1 MVFMLPMSI
10 FFESFKMVFCPF
22 IAMPGMTGMLSN
34 SSCLQRLGVIYP
46 GGISEQLILSLSFGR
61 YFEDYLYSNALYSL
75 EAVPTMH
82 MVVTA
87 SKDNSSKIL
96 LHSIAGSLAEGM
108 DICKCSSGRLAT
120 TWFVIIAEIIGDC
133 LTTSA
138 FLPNGSPLDARIQL
152 ESLIPALAVMLR
164 RPKASKMAKSEQEYP
179 RLESHACCTNT
190 PLYPTMTR
198 TTTSDVISIITTAQR
213 VPHVK
218 THVTQDIP
226 FTVSKYTSPLSQEK
240 FNPASALL
248 SI

>member
-1 MVFMLPMSI
+1 
-10 FFESFKMVFCPF
+10 
-22 IAMPGMTGMLSN
+22 
-34 SSCLQRLGVIYP
+34 
-46 GGISEQLILSLSFGR
+46 
-61 YFEDYLYSNALYSL
+61 
-75 EAVPTMH
+75 MH